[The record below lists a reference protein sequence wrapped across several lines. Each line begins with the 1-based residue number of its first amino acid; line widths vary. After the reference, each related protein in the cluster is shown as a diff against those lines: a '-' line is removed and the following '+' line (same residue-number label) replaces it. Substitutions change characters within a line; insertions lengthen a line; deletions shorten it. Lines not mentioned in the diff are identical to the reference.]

1 MKKNKKNT
9 AKLNRKL
16 TNFRTAKMAIMKEA
30 RLIVKTE
37 YIEIDSCVG
46 RILAE
51 DVKSKINVPPSDNS
65 AVDGYGFNYL
75 NSLKNRSLEIIG
87 SSKPG
92 DPFLQKL
99 MPNTTVKVFTGAPLL
114 KNKSSYNIDT
124 VIMTEDCIIVGGKVF
139 LKRLL
144 KKGSNIRLKSE
155 DIKKGNVIMSKGMKI
170 RPYDVG
176 YLASVGIKKLK
187 VYKKINVGVFST
199 GNEIKK
205 EGIKKNDFKIFD
217 SNKLNL
223 LSLLDR
229 IGCHVQDLGIIK
241 DDLNQTHKKLLEST
255 NNCDLIITSGGVAAS
270 ETDQIIK
277 TINEIGEIFVWK
289 LAIKPGRPIA
299 FGKIKSKFFFGLPG
313 NPVAVLVT
321 FFMLIVDFIYTI
333 SGRTKLPIKYNLL
346 ESNFNFQKKKGRTE
360 WLRGSIKEYK
370 NKLKVSK
377 FNNEGSGILTSIAK
391 TDGII
396 ELNEKTEFITKGEML
411 KFYKYEDFLN

>member
-9 AKLNRKL
+9 IKLNKKL
-16 TNFRTAKMAIMKEA
+16 TDFRTAKMAIMKKA

-75 NSLKNRSLEIIG
+75 NSLKNKSLKIIG

-92 DPFLQKL
+92 EPFLQKL
-99 MPNTTVKVFTGAPLL
+99 MPNTTVRVFTGAPLL
-114 KNKSSYNIDT
+114 KNKSSCNIDT
-124 VIMTEDCIIVGGKVF
+124 VIMTEDCIIVGDKVF
-139 LKRLL
+139 FKRLL

-155 DIKKGNVIMSKGMKI
+155 DIRKGNIVMSKGIKI

-321 FFMLIVDFIYTI
+321 FFMIIVDFIYTI

-346 ESNFNFQKKKGRTE
+346 ESNFNFKKKIGRTE

-396 ELNEKTEFITKGEML
+396 ELNEKTEFVTKGEML

>member
-9 AKLNRKL
+9 IKLNKKL
-16 TNFRTAKMAIMKEA
+16 TDFRTAKMAIMKKA

-75 NSLKNRSLEIIG
+75 NSLKNKSLKIIG

-99 MPNTTVKVFTGAPLL
+99 MPNTTVRVFTGAPLL
-114 KNKSSYNIDT
+114 KNKSSCNIDT
-124 VIMTEDCIIVGGKVF
+124 VIMTEDCIIVDDKVF
-139 LKRLL
+139 FKRLL

-155 DIKKGNVIMSKGMKI
+155 DIRKGNIIMSKGMKI

-321 FFMLIVDFIYTI
+321 FFMIIVDFIYTI

-346 ESNFNFQKKKGRTE
+346 ESNFNFKKKIGRTE

-396 ELNEKTEFITKGEML
+396 ELNEKTEFVTKGEML

>member
-1 MKKNKKNT
+1 
-9 AKLNRKL
+9 
-16 TNFRTAKMAIMKEA
+16 MAIMKKA

-75 NSLKNRSLEIIG
+75 NSLKNKSLKIIG

-92 DPFLQKL
+92 EPFLQKL
-99 MPNTTVKVFTGAPLL
+99 MPNTTVRVFTGAPLL
-114 KNKSSYNIDT
+114 KNKSSCNIDT
-124 VIMTEDCIIVGGKVF
+124 VIMTEDCIIVGDKVF
-139 LKRLL
+139 FKRLL

-155 DIKKGNVIMSKGMKI
+155 DIRKGNIIMSKGIKI

-321 FFMLIVDFIYTI
+321 FFMIIVDFIYTI

-346 ESNFNFQKKKGRTE
+346 ESNFNFKKKIGRTE

-396 ELNEKTEFITKGEML
+396 ELNEKTEFVTKGEML

>member
-1 MKKNKKNT
+1 
-9 AKLNRKL
+9 
-16 TNFRTAKMAIMKEA
+16 MAIMKKA

-75 NSLKNRSLEIIG
+75 NSLKNKSLKIIG

-92 DPFLQKL
+92 EPFLQKL
-99 MPNTTVKVFTGAPLL
+99 MPNTTVRVFTGAPLL
-114 KNKSSYNIDT
+114 KNKSSCNIDT
-124 VIMTEDCIIVGGKVF
+124 VIMTEDCSIVGDKVF

-155 DIKKGNVIMSKGMKI
+155 DIRKGNIIMSKGIKI

-241 DDLNQTHKKLLEST
+241 DDLNQTRGKLLESI
-255 NNCDLIITSGGVAAS
+255 NNCDLVITSGGVAAS
-270 ETDQIIK
+270 ETDHIIK
-277 TINEIGEIFVWK
+277 IINEIGEIFVWK

-321 FFMLIVDFIYTI
+321 FFMIIVDFIYTI
-333 SGRTKLPIKYNLL
+333 SGRTKWPIKYNSL
-346 ESNFNFQKKKGRTE
+346 ESHLNFKKKIGRTE

-396 ELNEKTEFITKGEML
+396 ELNEKTEFVTKGEML
-411 KFYKYEDFLN
+411 KFYKYEDFLNWRLFILLVLKNRLVFQKKKLY

>member
-9 AKLNRKL
+9 IKLNKKL
-16 TNFRTAKMAIMKEA
+16 TDFRTAKMAIMKKA

-75 NSLKNRSLEIIG
+75 NSLKNKSLKIIG

-92 DPFLQKL
+92 EPFLQKL
-99 MPNTTVKVFTGAPLL
+99 MPNTTVRVFTGAPLL
-114 KNKSSYNIDT
+114 KNKSSCNIDT
-124 VIMTEDCIIVGGKVF
+124 VIMTEDCIIVGDKVF
-139 LKRLL
+139 FKRLL

-155 DIKKGNVIMSKGMKI
+155 DIRKGNIIMSKGIKI

-321 FFMLIVDFIYTI
+321 FFMIIVDFIYTI

-346 ESNFNFQKKKGRTE
+346 ESNFNFKKKIGRTE

-396 ELNEKTEFITKGEML
+396 ELNEKTEFVTKGEML

>member
-9 AKLNRKL
+9 IKLNKKL
-16 TNFRTAKMAIMKEA
+16 TDFRTAKMAIMKKA

-75 NSLKNRSLEIIG
+75 NSLKNKSLKIIG

-92 DPFLQKL
+92 EPFLQKL
-99 MPNTTVKVFTGAPLL
+99 MPNTTVRVFTGAPLL
-114 KNKSSYNIDT
+114 KNKSSCNIDT
-124 VIMTEDCIIVGGKVF
+124 VIMTEDCIIVDDKVF
-139 LKRLL
+139 FKRLL

-155 DIKKGNVIMSKGMKI
+155 DIRKGNIIMSKGIKI

-321 FFMLIVDFIYTI
+321 FFMIIVDFIYTI

-346 ESNFNFQKKKGRTE
+346 ESNFNFKKKIGRTE

-396 ELNEKTEFITKGEML
+396 ELNEKTEFVTKGEML

>member
-9 AKLNRKL
+9 IKLNKKL
-16 TNFRTAKMAIMKEA
+16 TDFRTAKMAIMKKA

-75 NSLKNRSLEIIG
+75 NSLKNKSLKIIG

-92 DPFLQKL
+92 EPFLQKL
-99 MPNTTVKVFTGAPLL
+99 MPNTTVRVFTGAPLL
-114 KNKSSYNIDT
+114 KNKSSCNIDT
-124 VIMTEDCIIVGGKVF
+124 VIMTEDCIIVGDKVF
-139 LKRLL
+139 FKRLL

-155 DIKKGNVIMSKGMKI
+155 DIRKGNIIMSKGIKI

-277 TINEIGEIFVWK
+277 TINEIGKIFVWK

-321 FFMLIVDFIYTI
+321 FFMIIVDFIYTI

-346 ESNFNFQKKKGRTE
+346 ESNFNFKKKIGRTE

-396 ELNEKTEFITKGEML
+396 ELNEKTEFVTKGEML

>member
-9 AKLNRKL
+9 IKLNKKL
-16 TNFRTAKMAIMKEA
+16 TDFRTAKMAIMKEA

-75 NSLKNRSLEIIG
+75 NSLKNKSLKIIG

-92 DPFLQKL
+92 EPFLQKL
-99 MPNTTVKVFTGAPLL
+99 MPNTTVRVFTGAPLL
-114 KNKSSYNIDT
+114 KNKSSCNIDT
-124 VIMTEDCIIVGGKVF
+124 VIMTEDCIIVDDKVF
-139 LKRLL
+139 FKRLL

-155 DIKKGNVIMSKGMKI
+155 DIRKGNIIMSKGIKI

-321 FFMLIVDFIYTI
+321 FFMIIVDFIYTI

-346 ESNFNFQKKKGRTE
+346 ESNFNFKKKIGRTE

-396 ELNEKTEFITKGEML
+396 ELNEKTEFVTKGEML

>member
-75 NSLKNRSLEIIG
+75 NSLKNKSLKIIG

-92 DPFLQKL
+92 EPFLQKL
-99 MPNTTVKVFTGAPLL
+99 MPNTTVRVFTGAPLL
-114 KNKSSYNIDT
+114 KNKSSCNIDT
-124 VIMTEDCIIVGGKVF
+124 VIMTEDCIIVGDKVF
-139 LKRLL
+139 FKRLL

-155 DIKKGNVIMSKGMKI
+155 DIRKGNIIMSKGIKI

-277 TINEIGEIFVWK
+277 TINEIGKIFVWK

-321 FFMLIVDFIYTI
+321 FFMLIVDFIYTV

>member
-9 AKLNRKL
+9 IKLNKKL
-16 TNFRTAKMAIMKEA
+16 TDFRTAKMAIMKKA

-75 NSLKNRSLEIIG
+75 NSLKNKSLKIIG

-92 DPFLQKL
+92 EPFLQKL
-99 MPNTTVKVFTGAPLL
+99 MPNTTVRVFTGAPLL
-114 KNKSSYNIDT
+114 KNKSSCNIDT
-124 VIMTEDCIIVGGKVF
+124 VIMTEDCNIVGGKVF
-139 LKRLL
+139 LKRIL

-155 DIKKGNVIMSKGMKI
+155 DIRKGNIIMSKGIKI

-321 FFMLIVDFIYTI
+321 FFMIIVDFIYTI

-346 ESNFNFQKKKGRTE
+346 ESNFNFKKKIGRTE

-396 ELNEKTEFITKGEML
+396 ELNEKTEFVTKGEML

>member
-75 NSLKNRSLEIIG
+75 NSLKNKSLKIIG

-92 DPFLQKL
+92 EPFLQKL
-99 MPNTTVKVFTGAPLL
+99 MPNTTVRVFTGAALL
-114 KNKSSYNIDT
+114 KNKSSCNIDT
-124 VIMTEDCIIVGGKVF
+124 VIMTEDCIIVGDKVF
-139 LKRLL
+139 FKRLL

-155 DIKKGNVIMSKGMKI
+155 DIRKGNIIMSKGIKI

-321 FFMLIVDFIYTI
+321 FFMIIVDFIYTI

-346 ESNFNFQKKKGRTE
+346 ESNFNFKKKIGRTE

-396 ELNEKTEFITKGEML
+396 ELNEKTEFVTKGEML

>member
-9 AKLNRKL
+9 IKLNKKL
-16 TNFRTAKMAIMKEA
+16 TDFRTAKMAIMKEA

-75 NSLKNRSLEIIG
+75 NSLKNKSLEIIG

-114 KNKSSYNIDT
+114 KNKSSCNIDT
-124 VIMTEDCIIVGGKVF
+124 VIMTEDCIIVGDKVF
-139 LKRLL
+139 FKRLL

-155 DIKKGNVIMSKGMKI
+155 DIRKGNIIMSKGIKI

-321 FFMLIVDFIYTI
+321 FFMIIVDFIYTI

-346 ESNFNFQKKKGRTE
+346 ESNFNFKKKIGRTE

-396 ELNEKTEFITKGEML
+396 ELNEKTEFVTKGEML

>member
-9 AKLNRKL
+9 IKLNKKL
-16 TNFRTAKMAIMKEA
+16 TDFRTAKMAIMKKA

-75 NSLKNRSLEIIG
+75 NSLKNKSLKIIG

-92 DPFLQKL
+92 EPFLQKL
-99 MPNTTVKVFTGAPLL
+99 MPNTTVRVFTGAPLL

-241 DDLNQTHKKLLEST
+241 DDLAQTHTKLLEST
-255 NNCDLIITSGGVAAS
+255 NNCDLVITSGGVAAS

-277 TINEIGEIFVWK
+277 TINEIGKIFVWK

-321 FFMLIVDFIYTI
+321 FFMIIVDFIYTI

-346 ESNFNFQKKKGRTE
+346 ESNFNFKKKIGRTE

-396 ELNEKTEFITKGEML
+396 ELNEKTEFVTKGKML

>member
-9 AKLNRKL
+9 IKLNKKL
-16 TNFRTAKMAIMKEA
+16 TDFRTAKMAIMKKA

-75 NSLKNRSLEIIG
+75 NSLKNKSLKIIG
-87 SSKPG
+87 SAKPG
-92 DPFLQKL
+92 EPFLKKL
-99 MPNTTVKVFTGAPLL
+99 MPYTTVRVFTGAPLL
-114 KNKSSYNIDT
+114 KNKSSCNIDT
-124 VIMTEDCIIVGGKVF
+124 VIMTEDCIIVDDKVF
-139 LKRLL
+139 FKRLL

-155 DIKKGNVIMSKGMKI
+155 DIRKGNIIMSKGITI

-299 FGKIKSKFFFGLPG
+299 FGKIKSKFFL
-313 NPVAVLVT
+313 
-321 FFMLIVDFIYTI
+321 DC
-333 SGRTKLPIKYNLL
+333 L
-346 ESNFNFQKKKGRTE
+346 EIQ
-360 WLRGSIKEYK
+360 
-370 NKLKVSK
+370 
-377 FNNEGSGILTSIAK
+377 
-391 TDGII
+391 
-396 ELNEKTEFITKGEML
+396 
-411 KFYKYEDFLN
+411 